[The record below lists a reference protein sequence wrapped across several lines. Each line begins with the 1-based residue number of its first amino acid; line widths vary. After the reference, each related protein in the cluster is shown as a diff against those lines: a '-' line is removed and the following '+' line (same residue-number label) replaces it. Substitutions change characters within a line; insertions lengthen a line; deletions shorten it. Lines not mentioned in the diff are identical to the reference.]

1 MYRSQLVIRVG
12 RDFAAIARAIQLRR
26 GSKEVCIT
34 PALDKVM
41 VIIDHEKHVN
51 IKDIARVLSISSG
64 AATQHV
70 EALEKLGHVQRQA
83 NPDDKREIFVTLT
96 PEGKKVYEGIMQRRR
111 ELLCEV
117 FGPLS
122 DEELAQFA
130 ALITKIKDN
139 YGQEKPTV

>member
-1 MYRSQLVIRVG
+1 MHRTQLVIRVG
-12 RDFAAIARAIQLRR
+12 REFAAIGRAIQLQR

-41 VIIDHEKHVN
+41 VIIGFEKRVN
-51 IKDIARVLSISSG
+51 IKDIAHVLSISSG

-70 EALEKLGHVQRQA
+70 EALEKLGNVERHA
-83 NPDDKREIFVTLT
+83 NPNDKREIFVTLT
-96 PEGKKVYEGIMQRRR
+96 PEGKKAYQNIMRARR
-111 ELLCEV
+111 ELLSEV
-117 FGPLS
+117 FSPLS

-139 YGQEKPTV
+139 YGQENPSL